1 MGPRQ
6 EDLTIMLET
15 IGLSSIDELIEKT
28 VPDVIRLREP
38 LNLGEAFTESE
49 YLEHVSDLSEKN
61 VTYRNYI
68 GMGYYPTEVPSVI
81 RRNIL

>member
-1 MGPRQ
+1 MKLGSFASRHMGPRQ
-6 EDLTIMLET
+6 EDLTIMLAT

-61 VTYRNYI
+61 VKYLKKLI
-68 GMGYYPTEVPSVI
+68 GI
-81 RRNIL
+81 F